1 MAAIGRV
8 LLIPKGDYS
17 GSTAYNALDWVRYNG
32 MAWVCK
38 VDNTIGVVPTESAPE
53 WQVLAKDGSVSGSV
67 EWTAVA
73 NKPFSGVDSSDFDT
87 NGSDN
92 LVIKRDTFGT
102 MRIVSGGTTTNLEAS
117 GDSVFEIDAGS
128 NVTIT
133 ADDTADPKK
142 ITINSTGGGGGGG
155 TWGSI
160 TGTLSDQ
167 TDLQTALNGK
177 ANTGD
182 IPTVNNS
189 TITIQKNGSTV
200 DSFTTNASAN
210 KSIDIPM
217 DDWTGTYQTL
227 DGTTATFSNLN
238 DAYGYDLYCE
248 NKLIGISNIAKTG
261 SGTSTTLTYTVTGAS
276 IGDVFKLRILK

>member
-67 EWTAVA
+67 EWNAVA

-117 GDSVFEIDAGS
+117 GDSVFQIEAGT
-128 NVTIT
+128 NVTIA
-133 ADDTADPKK
+133 ADDTATPKK
-142 ITINSTGGGGGGG
+142 ITINSTGGTGSAN
-155 TWGSI
+155 WGSI
-160 TGTLSDQ
+160 GGTLSDQ
-167 TDLQTALNGK
+167 TDLNTALGNKASASDVTAIQNVIPSTATTSNKLVTASDISGK
-177 ANTGD
+177 A
-182 IPTVNNS
+182 
-189 TITIQKNGSTV
+189 
-200 DSFTTNASAN
+200 DSS
-210 KSIDIPM
+210 DL
-217 DDWTGTYQTL
+217 DDWSTTSQVQSDNTVTFTG
-227 DGTTATFSNLN
+227 LN
-238 DAYGYDLYCE
+238 DAYGYDLFCE
-248 NKLIGISNIAKTG
+248 NKVIGVSAMTKTG
-261 SGTSTTLTYTVTGAS
+261 SGTSVQLVFTVTGAS
-276 IGDVFKLRILK
+276 SGDVCKLRILK